1 MRVTTVRFGV
11 DLWRLL
17 EAEAA
22 RSGVSTSQY
31 IREAALARA
40 AAAASIRGQ
49 DPVALLGGAPE
60 APVATPLSAE
70 RQTAAALRRQ
80 AAETRREHRATSA
93 EANQAIRRSHQL
105 KAQSAKLKQ
114 PKRANNRRVNGD
126 PTVRPDS

>member
-1 MRVTTVRFGV
+1 MGSGPSAMRVTTVRFGV

-22 RSGVSTSQY
+22 RSGVSISQY

-40 AAAASIRGQ
+40 AAAAAMRGQ
-49 DPVALLGGAPE
+49 DPVALLGGVPK
-60 APVATPLSAE
+60 APVAKPLSAE

-105 KAQSAKLKQ
+105 KQQSAKLKQ
-114 PKRANNRRVNGD
+114 PKRANNRRVK
-126 PTVRPDS
+126 